1 VTPSPGRDAR
11 IAPWQVWWVDFDP
24 QVGREQKG
32 VRPAIIVGTKLSC
45 DLPNRLVSL
54 VPCTTTDRNLPVHP
68 VIDLGGRPGV
78 AMCDQM
84 RATGID
90 RLVRPHPAQPSPDE
104 IDRIRFAL
112 RQLIDI

>member
-1 VTPSPGRDAR
+1 VN
-11 IAPWQVWWVDFDP
+11 FDP

-68 VIDLGGRPGV
+68 AIDLGGKPGV
-78 AMCDQM
+78 ALCDQM
-84 RATGID
+84 RATSID
-90 RLVRPHPAQPSPDE
+90 RLVRPHSARPSSDE